1 MKKQSK
7 MLIIAAEDLAFM
19 LTQAY
24 EEGLIDGYTNTNNQI
39 YKDLDN
45 KFYEYMEK
53 ADSMLD
59 DSTRH

>member
-1 MKKQSK
+1 
-7 MLIIAAEDLAFM
+7 MLIIEPEDLAFM

-24 EEGLIDGYTNTNNQI
+24 QEGLIDGYTNTNSQI
-39 YKDLDN
+39 YIDLDN
-45 KFYEYMEK
+45 KFDEYLEK